1 MKKLFVL
8 AGLVC
13 VCGFAAA
20 QTTVPQRTLE
30 EHLHFSR
37 TLESHPIEVLP
48 TLQDEDPIG
57 TTQKLISGVDSRQ
70 TGTLLAYFHQLI
82 KVIDEAADDR
92 SHQETAEL
100 ARRVDR
106 EYFVTKDNVQINAME
121 FLQAN
126 LQMLNNRNV
135 LGIFLAVSNLPW
147 PGSENLEATAAHYK
161 QVLFE
166 DMEKIELL
174 GDE

>member
-8 AGLVC
+8 AGLLC

-30 EHLHFSR
+30 SQ
-37 TLESHPIEVLP
+37 PIEVLP

-57 TTQKLISGVDSRQ
+57 TTQKLISGVD
-70 TGTLLAYFHQLI
+70 FHQLI